1 MTDQQSRVP
10 FQSTTLLG
18 IAPIAY
24 RIAETKNSV
33 SRNENRKLRTF
44 QNIII
49 QGRETNRRA
58 TTRETTER
66 AKLY

>member
-1 MTDQQSRVP
+1 LADQQSRVP
-10 FQSTTLLG
+10 FQSANHLG

-24 RIAETKNSV
+24 RIAETKNSG
-33 SRNENRKLRTF
+33 SRNENRKLGTF

-49 QGRETNRRA
+49 QGRETNGRA
-58 TTRETTER
+58 TTRESTER

>member
-33 SRNENRKLRTF
+33 SRNENRKLRAF
-44 QNIII
+44 QKIII
-49 QGRETNRRA
+49 QERETNGR
-58 TTRETTER
+58 TTMQETIER
-66 AKLY
+66 AKLH